1 MTSPSARA
9 LLEGLVDYAG
19 LFPPA
24 ALSMDDAV
32 AEYARWRRSPQSW
45 MLGRFV
51 LPVARLRDFARAAEA
66 HLPEPGAG
74 EPWRLSALL
83 GADVHGDSSLVTSF
97 NRSHAGRAVVDAVE
111 LKATGPEDADASLDA
126 LPSGLAAFVEVP
138 LRDDLGVLLST
149 LRRRGARAKA
159 RTGGVVPDA
168 IPEPAELARF
178 IAACA
183 AASVPWKAT
192 AGLHH
197 PIRAE
202 RALTYEP
209 GSPRAPMHG
218 FLNVFAAAAFAR
230 AGAPAEVLE
239 AVLREED
246 ASAFHLDQDALSWRG
261 LRASTDE
268 LARSRRDFA
277 SSFGSCSF
285 AEPVADLRA
294 LGVLFP

>member
-1 MTSPSARA
+1 VTTPSARA

-24 ALSMDDAV
+24 ALAMDDAV
-32 AEYARWRRSPQSW
+32 AEYARWRRSPPSW

-51 LPVARLRDFARAAEA
+51 LPVARLRDFARAADA

-74 EPWRLSALL
+74 EPWRLSALV

-97 NRSHAGRAVVDAVE
+97 NRSHAGRAIVDAVE
-111 LKATGPEDADASLDA
+111 LKAAGPEDADASLEA
-126 LPSGLAAFVEVP
+126 LPPGLTAFVEVP
-138 LRDDLGVLLST
+138 LGGDVGGLLST
-149 LRRRGARAKA
+149 LHRRRARAKA

-168 IPEPAELARF
+168 VPDPADLARF

-183 AASVPWKAT
+183 AAKVPWKAT

-202 RALTYEP
+202 QALTYEP
-209 GSPRAPMHG
+209 GSPRAVTHG
-218 FLNVFAAAAFAR
+218 FLNVFAAGAFAGG
-230 AGAPAEVLE
+230 GAPPSDLE

-246 ASAFHLDQDALSWRG
+246 AAAFRLDDDGLSWRH
-261 LRASTDE
+261 LRVSTDE
-268 LARSRRDFA
+268 LARSRREFA

-285 AEPVADLRA
+285 AEPVADLRS
-294 LGVLFP
+294 LGVLP

>member
-1 MTSPSARA
+1 MTTRSARA
-9 LLEGLVDYAG
+9 LLGGLVDYAG

-24 ALSMDDAV
+24 GLAMDDAL
-32 AEYARWRRSPQSW
+32 AEYARWRRSPHSW

-51 LPVARLRDFARAAEA
+51 LPAARLRDFAGAADA

-74 EPWRLSALL
+74 EPWRLSALV

-111 LKATGPEDADASLDA
+111 LKAASPEDADASLEA

-138 LRDDLGVLLST
+138 LGGDLGDLLST
-149 LRRRGARAKA
+149 LRRRGARAKV
-159 RTGGVVPDA
+159 RTGGVVADA
-168 IPEPAELARF
+168 IPDPAVLARF

-183 AASVPWKAT
+183 AAAVPWKAT

-202 RALTYEP
+202 QALTYEP
-209 GSPRAPMHG
+209 GGPRAVLHG
-218 FLNVFAAAAFAR
+218 FLNVFAAGAFAGG
-230 AGAPAEVLE
+230 GAPVADLE

-246 ASAFHLDQDALSWRG
+246 AAAFHLDEDGLSWRH
-261 LRASTDE
+261 LRVSTDE

-285 AEPVADLRA
+285 AEPVADLRS
-294 LGVLFP
+294 LGVLP

>member
-1 MTSPSARA
+1 VTSPSARA

-24 ALSMDDAV
+24 GLAMDDALL
-32 AEYARWRRSPQSW
+32 EHARWRRSPHSW

-51 LPVARLRDFARAAEA
+51 LPAARLRDFAGAADA

-74 EPWRLSALL
+74 EPWLLSALV
-83 GADVHGDSSLVTSF
+83 GADPHGDASLVASF

-111 LKATGPEDADASLDA
+111 LKAAGPEDADASLEA
-126 LPSGLAAFVEVP
+126 LPSSLAAFVEVP
-138 LRDDLGVLLST
+138 LGGDLGDLLST
-149 LRRRGARAKA
+149 LRRRGARAKV

-168 IPEPAELARF
+168 IPDPAVLARF

-183 AASVPWKAT
+183 EAAVSWKAT

-202 RALTYEP
+202 QALTYEP
-209 GSPRAPMHG
+209 GGPRAVLHG
-218 FLNVFAAAAFAR
+218 FLNVFAAGVFAR
-230 AGAPAEVLE
+230 GGASLADLE
-239 AVLREED
+239 SVLREED
-246 ASAFHLDQDALSWRG
+246 AGAFRLDDDSLSWRH
-261 LRASTDE
+261 LRVCTDE
-268 LARSRRDFA
+268 VARSRRDFA

-285 AEPVADLRA
+285 AEPVAGLRS
-294 LGVLFP
+294 LGVLP